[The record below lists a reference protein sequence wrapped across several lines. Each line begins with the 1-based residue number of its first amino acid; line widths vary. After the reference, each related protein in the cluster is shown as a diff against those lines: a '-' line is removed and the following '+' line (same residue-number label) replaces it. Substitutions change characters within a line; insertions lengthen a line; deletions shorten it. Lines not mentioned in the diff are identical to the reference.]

1 MKNKIYKKVGLLS
14 ISALAALSLAVP
26 VKAEQSCTEY
36 ANYYFFSEIYKE
48 SEINTIINEGKER
61 YHATYFPALPKGAT
75 EIKQSKV
82 CLSNTESDLTCIKN
96 DFDLDKFY
104 TKYKEILDKSNNPKK
119 TKFTIKELDN
129 KEGSSTYIT
138 QGNTSYYLHHS

>member
-82 CLSNTESDLTCIKN
+82 CL
-96 DFDLDKFY
+96 
-104 TKYKEILDKSNNPKK
+104 
-119 TKFTIKELDN
+119 
-129 KEGSSTYIT
+129 
-138 QGNTSYYLHHS
+138 